1 MSSPSNWW
9 YGVLAFPLVA
19 VTALLTRF
27 ATRRFI
33 TVSAAD
39 GDPNVAVALASFV
52 LSVLAQWVG
61 VFVALVVLVCLV
73 LDVRA
78 LRRVG
83 DGGEGGTDDGDGT
96 GDGDGTDDGTGDD
109 GGWSP
114 TWAWTLAGVAHLV
127 GALFAPALAVSVP
140 SLSYYVYRRYE
151 GGTRAV

>member
-33 TVSAAD
+33 TVSAAG

-83 DGGEGGTDDGDGT
+83 DGGEGGTEDGDGT
-96 GDGDGTDDGTGDD
+96 GDGDGTDDDTGDG

-127 GALFAPALAVSVP
+127 GALFTPALAVSVP
-140 SLSYYVYRRYE
+140 
-151 GGTRAV
+151 

>member
-1 MSSPSNWW
+1 VSGSSNWW
-9 YGVLAFPLVA
+9 YGVLAFPLVV

-27 ATRRFI
+27 ATRRFL

-39 GDPNVAVALASFV
+39 GDPNVAVALASFA

-78 LRRVG
+78 LRG
-83 DGGEGGTDDGDGT
+83 DADGGTGEDDG
-96 GDGDGTDDGTGDD
+96 GDIGDDDD

-114 TWAWTLAGVAHLV
+114 TWAWCLAGVAHLV
-127 GALFAPALAVSVP
+127 GALFAPVLVVSVP

-151 GGTRAV
+151 GEQRAV